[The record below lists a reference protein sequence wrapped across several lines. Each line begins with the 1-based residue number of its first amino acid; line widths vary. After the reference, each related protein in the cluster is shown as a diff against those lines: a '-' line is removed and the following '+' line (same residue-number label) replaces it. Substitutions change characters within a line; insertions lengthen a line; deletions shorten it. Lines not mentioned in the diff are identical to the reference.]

1 MEAQKDHET
10 NLKVVKESL
19 TPLQGKDFDTLIM
32 GCTHYPLIQKEF
44 KEAINDKNVTILD
57 PADQVA
63 RYTFNV
69 MRRDGLFS
77 DGNEK
82 VSHEYYTTGDPT
94 SFDRLARTFMD
105 DATLTS
111 KHVDTENE

>member
-1 MEAQKDHET
+1 MIKM
-10 NLKVVKESL
+10 LLSWI
-19 TPLQGKDFDTLIM
+19 LQIK
-32 GCTHYPLIQKEF
+32 
-44 KEAINDKNVTILD
+44 
-57 PADQVA
+57 
-63 RYTFNV
+63 FNV

-94 SFDRLARTFMD
+94 SFDHLARTFMD

>member
-1 MEAQKDHET
+1 
-10 NLKVVKESL
+10 
-19 TPLQGKDFDTLIM
+19 
-32 GCTHYPLIQKEF
+32 
-44 KEAINDKNVTILD
+44 
-57 PADQVA
+57 
-63 RYTFNV
+63 

-94 SFDRLARTFMD
+94 SFDHLARTFMD